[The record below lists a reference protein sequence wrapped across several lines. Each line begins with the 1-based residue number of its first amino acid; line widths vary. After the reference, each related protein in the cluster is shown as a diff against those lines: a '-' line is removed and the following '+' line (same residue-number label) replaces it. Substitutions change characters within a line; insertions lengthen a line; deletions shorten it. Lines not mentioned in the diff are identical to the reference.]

1 MRSFKRRSEP
11 KIPSSRQAEEEAKV
25 RMYKRR
31 VGDHYVGTLLKDKSK
46 DHRSCDRRIAD
57 ILARQFTLYRDKCI
71 SSFGSGKPFAN
82 IRADIYGIASTSCTV
97 YRVC

>member
-71 SSFGSGKPFAN
+71 SSVGTFAN
-82 IRADIYGIASTSCTV
+82 ILADIYGIASTSCTV